1 MYHHIIKIII
11 AGFIIIVPMY
21 AKDIP
26 ASKDH
31 PMIKRYKDSEIKGYD
46 VQKYGEL
53 TLPLGKAVLKESV
66 AYDKE
71 KRVEGTLTR
80 LLYLVPAER
89 STLEI
94 YKNYEEELK
103 KADFTILYECRGDDE
118 CGKLFH
124 QAIWS
129 QERALHNTK
138 DLEMVF
144 NSPEDQRVM
153 VAKQTS
159 DRGDVYALLYI
170 ARNASSVPEWASKRV
185 TVLLEVLET
194 AKMDNNMVKVDADK
208 MSKEIDVSGH
218 IALYGI
224 YFDVDKSDIKPE
236 SAPLLSEIAKL
247 LKHNPSLSLYVVGHT
262 DNTGTFEH
270 NQNLSRKRA
279 ESVVKFLIQN
289 EHIDAKRLKGYGVG
303 PLAPI
308 ATNDTEEGKAKNRRV
323 ELIKQ

>member
-1 MYHHIIKIII
+1 M
-11 AGFIIIVPMY
+11 M
-21 AKDIP
+21 
-26 ASKDH
+26 
-31 PMIKRYKDSEIKGYD
+31 
-46 VQKYGEL
+46 
-53 TLPLGKAVLKESV
+53 LPLGKAVLKESV

-129 QERALHNTK
+129 QERA
-138 DLEMVF
+138 
-144 NSPEDQRVM
+144 
-153 VAKQTS
+153 QTS

-224 YFDVDKSDIKPE
+224 YFDVDKSDIKSE

-270 NQNLSRKRA
+270 NQNLSRERA
-279 ESVVKFLIQN
+279 ESVVKFLIQK